1 MQRRGPRR
9 ARSGCER
16 AMARLSQKG
25 GKRRVAWSLSLFPS
39 PSPGLSPLPRA
50 LLTPPCALYT
60 MRENQRSA
68 QRRQQHGRPSAT
80 VGHCRCVACAVERR
94 KRVAFFFFLLQPPP
108 FFFFSPRLPWRLC
121 WLPLPLSAY
130 RRSSPGRALVSPL
143 AFGRRAQG
151 RISLPPGA
159 VCFSLTSSPFS
170 PRLCSTS
177 ARRRTRAVRQHDAR
191 VLQGGCRR
199 LYRV

>member
-94 KRVAFFFFLLQPPP
+94 KRVAFFFFLLQLPP
-108 FFFFSPRLPWRLC
+108 FFFSRRVFLGVCAGCRCLC
-121 WLPLPLSAY
+121 LHIDA
-130 RRSSPGRALVSPL
+130 
-143 AFGRRAQG
+143 
-151 RISLPPGA
+151 
-159 VCFSLTSSPFS
+159 
-170 PRLCSTS
+170 
-177 ARRRTRAVRQHDAR
+177 ARR
-191 VLQGGCRR
+191 GGRSFPPLRLAAGRKGAFHCRR
-199 LYRV
+199 ELFVFR